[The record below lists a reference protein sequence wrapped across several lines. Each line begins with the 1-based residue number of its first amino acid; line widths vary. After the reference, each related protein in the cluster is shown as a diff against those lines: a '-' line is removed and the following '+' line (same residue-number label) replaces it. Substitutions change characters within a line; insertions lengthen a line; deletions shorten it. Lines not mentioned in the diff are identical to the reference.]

1 MIEIIKQGSNI
12 KPNEL
17 TGKQIWILTFQKK
30 YCISESVWP
39 RKCPSL
45 INNGTDNGNYT
56 FFYR

>member
-1 MIEIIKQGSNI
+1 MIEIIKQGSNV

-17 TGKQIWILTFQKK
+17 TGKPIWILTFQKN

-45 INNGTDNGNYT
+45 IDNGTDNGK
-56 FFYR
+56 